1 MEKMMA
7 ILNRFSEMFEEI
19 STWRRDLHAH
29 PELRFEEYRTAE
41 HCQTKRGWDGAGG
54 FVASP
59 YDKTLPIQVL

>member
-29 PELRFEEYRTAE
+29 PELRFEEYRTA
-41 HCQTKRGWDGAGG
+41 A
-54 FVASP
+54 FVAPNS
-59 YDKTLPIQVL
+59 KNLELMK